1 MKWSSIMLIV
11 GMVVLVAGAVMSIM
25 KLQPYADYV
34 LVAGAVIIVFR
45 GAIKHR
51 EKE

>member
-1 MKWSSIMLIV
+1 MLIA

>member
-1 MKWSSIMLIV
+1 MLIA

-34 LVAGAVIIVFR
+34 LVAGAVIVVFR

>member
-1 MKWSSIMLIV
+1 MLIV

>member
-1 MKWSSIMLIV
+1 
-11 GMVVLVAGAVMSIM
+11 MVVLVAGAVMSIM